1 VTPRLRQCGNPA
13 CRICAYNV
21 PGEVPDSGHQ
31 DTLAEL
37 LLATAAVIVFG
48 IFAFVLLPVLA
59 S

>member
-37 LLATAAVIVFG
+37 LLATAAVIIFG
-48 IFAFVLLPVLA
+48 IAAIVLWPLVA